1 MTDAFLVGGV
11 RTPFGRHRGALA
23 ESRPDDLAALVLQ
36 AALERAGVPRDA
48 VDEVIFGAANQ
59 AGEDNRNVARMAI
72 LLAGLP
78 DEVPG
83 YTVNRLCASSLQAV
97 ASAAHQIKLG
107 EADVVV
113 AGGVESMTR
122 APLVMP
128 KSGRAWTAATD
139 VADTTLGWRLV
150 NPRMRELDGAKAT
163 ITLGET
169 AEEVG
174 VLDGV
179 SREDSDAWGLRS
191 QQLTQAAR
199 SRLAEDLVAVET
211 SKGEVSD
218 DEVPRPDSTSEG
230 LAKLKPSFKS
240 DGVVTAGTASP
251 LSDGA
256 GAIVVASGEAV
267 ERHGLEPRA
276 RIVASASAGV
286 PPHIMGLGPVP
297 STQKVLERSGWEVDD
312 VDAIE
317 INEAF
322 ATQVIASIRRLGLD
336 PDRVNGYGG
345 AIALGHPLGASGVRL
360 VIQLLRRLEDD
371 GARRGLATLCIGVGQ
386 GMALTVERREGRRPP
401 ASRAP
406 APPWPARSARAR
418 PAPARPLRARTA
430 PLSRDTRL
438 R

>member
-1 MTDAFLVGGV
+1 VTDAYLVGGV

-23 ESRPDDLAALVLQ
+23 ESRPDDLAALAVT
-36 AALERAGVPRDA
+36 AALERAGVAPDA

-78 DEVPG
+78 DDVPG

-97 ASAAHQIKLG
+97 ASAAQQIRSG

-122 APLVMP
+122 APMVMGKTP
-128 KSGRAWTAATD
+128 RPWAAATD
-139 VADTTLGWRLV
+139 VFDTTLGWRLV
-150 NPRMRELDGAKAT
+150 NPKMKEIDGGKAT

-174 VLDGV
+174 VLDAI

-191 QQLTQAAR
+191 QQLTAAAR
-199 SRLAEDLVAVET
+199 ERLDEDLVPVET
-211 SKGEVSD
+211 SKGSVSE
-218 DEVPRPDSTSEG
+218 DEVPRPDSTMEG
-230 LAKLKPSFKS
+230 LAKLKPSFKA

-267 ERHGLEPRA
+267 ERHGLTPRA

-297 STQKVLERSGWEVDD
+297 STEKVLARSGWQVGD

-336 PDRVNGYGG
+336 EEKVNGYGG

-360 VIQLLRRLEDD
+360 VIQLLRRLEDAD
-371 GARRGLATLCIGVGQ
+371 AKRGLATLCIGVGQ
-386 GMALTVERREGRRPP
+386 GMALTVERP
-401 ASRAP
+401 
-406 APPWPARSARAR
+406 
-418 PAPARPLRARTA
+418 
-430 PLSRDTRL
+430 
-438 R
+438 